1 MNRLHALVHALECVA
16 IFFVAIAPVR
26 TTLHKVAAWFALGV
40 LCLVIAM
47 GAGAELWNLK

>member
-1 MNRLHALVHALECVA
+1 MNRLHALVHALECTA
-16 IFFVAIAPVR
+16 IVLAVIAPVR
-26 TTLHKVAAWFALGV
+26 STMHKVAAWFALGV